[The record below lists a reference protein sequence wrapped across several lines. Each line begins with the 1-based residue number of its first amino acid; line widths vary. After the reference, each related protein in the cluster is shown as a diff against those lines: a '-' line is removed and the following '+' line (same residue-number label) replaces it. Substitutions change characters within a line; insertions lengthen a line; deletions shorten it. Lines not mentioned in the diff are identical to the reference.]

1 MSNLKDLKVRI
12 SSVKSTQKITSAM
25 KMVAAAKLRKAQE
38 NAEAARPF
46 AGRMERMVSAVAD
59 SVADTEGAPPLLAGT
74 GKAETHLI
82 VACTADRG
90 LCGGFNSSIA
100 RQVRTMVL
108 DLKRDGKTVKI
119 LCVGRKG
126 RDNLKRDFAGDIID
140 TVEGIGRRGV
150 EYGESVAVAD
160 QITALFEGGFDT
172 AGFDTTGFDADG
184 PGFDVCT
191 IVFNR
196 FQSAMTQIP
205 TAQQL
210 IPFVAPETE
219 NGEED
224 EKKPVEQGPQP
235 IFIFE
240 PDEAEI
246 LAELLPRNLGIQVFQ
261 ALLES
266 AASEHGA
273 RMTSMENATRNAG
286 DMIDKLTLTYNR
298 TRQAAITTELVE
310 IVSGA
315 EAL

>member
-1 MSNLKDLKVRI
+1 MANLKDLKVRI
-12 SSVKSTQKITSAM
+12 NSVKSTQKITSAM
-25 KMVAAAKLRKAQE
+25 KMVAAAKLRRAQE

-46 AGRMERMVSAVAD
+46 AKRMERMVAAVAD
-59 SVADTEGAPPLLAGT
+59 SIAGTEGAPPLLAGT
-74 GKAETHLI
+74 GRTDTHLI

-100 RQVRTMVL
+100 RKVREL
-108 DLKRDGKTVKI
+108 ALRLKRDGKTVKI

-126 RDNLKRDFAGDIID
+126 RDNLKRDFAADIID

-150 EYGESVAVAD
+150 EYSESVAVAER
-160 QITALFEGGFDT
+160 ITALFDDDGFDT
-172 AGFDTTGFDADG
+172 
-184 PGFDVCT
+184 CT
-191 IVFNR
+191 IVFNH

-210 IPFVAPETE
+210 IPFDSAPPG
-219 NGEED
+219 GEAAKNTKD
-224 EKKPVEQGPQP
+224 PGPQP

-240 PDEAEI
+240 PDEQEI
-246 LAELLPRNLGIQVFQ
+246 LAELLPRNIGVQVFQ

-273 RMTSMENATRNAG
+273 RMTSMDNATRNAG
-286 DMIDKLTLTYNR
+286 EMIDNLTLTFNR
-298 TRQAAITTELVE
+298 TRQAAITRELIE
-310 IVSGA
+310 IISGA

>member
-12 SSVKSTQKITSAM
+12 NSVKSTQKITSAM
-25 KMVAAAKLRKAQE
+25 KMVAAAKLKRAQE
-38 NAEAARPF
+38 GAEAARPF
-46 AGRMERMVSAVAD
+46 ASRMERMVAAVGD
-59 SVADTEGAPPLLAGT
+59 SIAGIDGAPKMLAGT
-74 GKAETHLI
+74 GKEETHLI

-100 RQVRTMVL
+100 REVRKMVL
-108 DLKRDGKTVKI
+108 DLKRDSKAVKI

-126 RDNLKRDFAGDIID
+126 RDNLKRDFENDIID
-140 TVEGIGRRGV
+140 TIEGIGKSSV
-150 EYGESVAVAD
+150 EYTEATEVAD
-160 QITALFEGGFDT
+160 RITRLFDED
-172 AGFDTTGFDADG
+172 
-184 PGFDVCT
+184 GFDVCT

-210 IPFVAPETE
+210 IPFAAPEAE
-219 NGEED
+219 QESNAEVASKAAEE
-224 EKKPVEQGPQP
+224 GPQP

-240 PDEAEI
+240 PEEQDI
-246 LAELLPRNLGIQVFQ
+246 LSELLPRNIGVQIFQ

-273 RMTSMENATRNAG
+273 RMTSMDNATRNAG
-286 DMIDKLTLTYNR
+286 EMIDNLSIIYNR

-315 EAL
+315 EALK